1 MGTHNGFVRGLELEH
16 KGDKTWAD
24 YTNWSTWYSWT
35 EHSAT
40 TVEVKTGAK
49 GRALRYQT
57 SILDLG
63 SSRYV
68 YPEITCQC
76 FGTPRIVVEYGD
88 ASDLSDATTQGAY
101 TSNNDEDGSSTYQTY
116 NIIDLTT
123 PGYTDDDYTGFK
135 ARYVRITVYVERFIW
150 FRPIV
155 GVGFVSTT
163 LNDNFTFGRFFPR
176 IFNLNIAFKNDMQTE
191 DQFDIA
197 TSGLSG
203 SVEAR
208 VLVPTDIETIT
219 GIQLTAHSEA
229 NKKLV
234 PQIVSKA
241 NKTIRVVD
249 ANTFS
254 TAAVDATVDVSM
266 TGLPEVQVFENGN
279 IGRRL

>member
-57 SILDLG
+57 SIMDLG

-88 ASDLSDATTQGAY
+88 ASNLSDATTQGAY

-116 NIIDLTT
+116 TILDHTT
-123 PGYTDDDYTGFK
+123 PGYADDDYTGFK

-150 FRPIV
+150 KHILPVLPFMPDAV
-155 GVGFVSTT
+155 DS
-163 LNDNFTFGRFFPR
+163 NFTLGRFFPR

-191 DQFDIA
+191 EQFDVA
-197 TSGLSG
+197 VTGETYTLTT
-203 SVEAR
+203 
-208 VLVPTDIETIT
+208 TDIETIT
-219 GIQLTAHSEA
+219 GIQMTVHSEA

-241 NKTIRVVD
+241 NKQIRVVD

-254 TAAVDATVDVSM
+254 TAAVDATVDIAM
-266 TGLPEVQVFENGN
+266 TGLPEVQVYENGN

>member
-16 KGDKTWAD
+16 KGDATWAD
-24 YTNWSTWYSWT
+24 HTNWSTWYSWT

-49 GRALRYQT
+49 GKALRYQT
-57 SILDLG
+57 SIMDLG

-76 FGTPRIVVEYGD
+76 FGTPRIVIEYGD
-88 ASDLSDATTQGAY
+88 ASDLSDATTQGGY
-101 TSNNDEDGSSTYQTY
+101 TSDNDETASSTYETY
-116 NIIDLTT
+116 TILDHTT
-123 PGYTDDDYTGFK
+123 PGHTDDDYTGFK
-135 ARYVRITVYVERFIW
+135 ARYVRITVYVERFLW
-150 FRPIV
+150 LPIITFPRLPFMPDAV
-155 GVGFVSTT
+155 DS
-163 LNDNFTFGRFFPR
+163 NFTFGRFFPR

-191 DQFDIA
+191 EQFDVA
-197 TSGLSG
+197 VSGETHTLTT
-203 SVEAR
+203 
-208 VLVPTDIETIT
+208 TDIETIT
-219 GIQLTAHSEA
+219 GIQMTAHSEA

-241 NKTIRVVD
+241 NKQIRVVD

-254 TAAVDATVDVSM
+254 TAAVDATVDITI
-266 TGLPEVQVFENGN
+266 TGLPEVRVFENGN

>member
-1 MGTHNGFVRGLELEH
+1 MLFSMTLAFVVLIYLL
-16 KGDKTWAD
+16 DTW
-24 YTNWSTWYSWT
+24 
-35 EHSAT
+35 HSAT

-123 PGYTDDDYTGFK
+123 PGYTDDEYTGFK
-135 ARYVRITVYVERFIW
+135 ARYVRRTVYVERFIW
-150 FRPIV
+150 FRPIA

-203 SVEAR
+203 TVEAR